1 MYTTLVRWNPVPDT
15 EIIRAIELKM
25 QELLG
30 DEWETY
36 NRLFKFA
43 FDEEG
48 RYVSVRYWPSLTTAE
63 SWIEFMNSFGDR
75 IGSANINSE

>member
-1 MYTTLVRWNPVPDT
+1 MHTTLVRWNPVPDA

-36 NRLFKFA
+36 NRLFKFV

-48 RYVSVRYWPSLTTAE
+48 RYVSVRYWPSLATAE
-63 SWIEFMNSFGDR
+63 AWIEFMNSFGDR
-75 IGSANINSE
+75 IGSANISLE